1 MRKRPQSPA
10 AEELALPTKRLGG
23 AAWRRARVAKELE
36 AAAAQEKALPGGAA
50 AAEPDAALP
59 HTSSQEADEPQEAY
73 GPPKRSHEKKAHSRV
88 YETGAAWRL
97 TRGLSPVS
105 DEAEMLLPEAEA
117 LAAEEGLTLVQSAAS
132 NTGYLGVS
140 SRPGTPHWAGTLD
153 YNCNRSATHA
163 FGPRLAQRATSSGRR
178 SQTYPAVSSLPSAS
192 VRARAALTVAE
203 PATARTTQ
211 PATARTPGKI
221 NRGVGYGALVV
232 ARALGPQRCEWV
244 VGRGV
249 GLLRGPSRGW
259 CVRCSPHGS
268 TV

>member
-140 SRPGTPHWAGTLD
+140 SRPGTPD
-153 YNCNRSATHA
+153 R
-163 FGPRLAQRATSSGRR
+163 
-178 SQTYPAVSSLPSAS
+178 
-192 VRARAALTVAE
+192 
-203 PATARTTQ
+203 
-211 PATARTPGKI
+211 ARTPDEQVSYSRVRASPCAARNLLWAAVPNLPGSLQPTLSLGESTRGS
-221 NRGVGYGALVV
+221 NRSRACNRTHHPACNRPHPRQDQSRRGLRRARRRAGA
-232 ARALGPQRCEWV
+232 RPSALG
-244 VGRGV
+244 GGAG
-249 GLLRGPSRGW
+249 GLPRQAGAEVDVHPLTP
-259 CVRCSPHGS
+259 
-268 TV
+268 